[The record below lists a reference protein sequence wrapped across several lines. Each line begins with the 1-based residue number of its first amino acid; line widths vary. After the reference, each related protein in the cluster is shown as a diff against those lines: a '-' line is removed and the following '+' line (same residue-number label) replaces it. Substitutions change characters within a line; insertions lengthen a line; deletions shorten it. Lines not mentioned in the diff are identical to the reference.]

1 MLNNMLENIEKK
13 IKQKSIY
20 FFPYSNVI
28 GLSRSILAFG
38 TLITL
43 LFNSES
49 VLIHKTNVGVYLNPF
64 INSNSFLFDFN
75 FFALFGIENFIF
87 SKIIAILIL
96 CLVISGYFIKI
107 TSILHWWISISFFM
121 ISSVIDG
128 GDQITSIL
136 TLLLL
141 PLCLT
146 DKRKNHWCKI
156 IPFYS
161 PYSLMGV
168 FSVYIIRLQ
177 MAVVYFHAA
186 VGKFNVEEWANGT
199 ALYYW
204 LNHSFFGSPDFI
216 IPSINFILSNKWIN
230 PILTYSVLIFELLL
244 FLAFTA
250 SIKYRKRILTFG
262 IIFHLS
268 IVFLHGIFSFFFAMV
283 AGLIIYLYP
292 SNESINLKFFKNEQ

>member
-1 MLNNMLENIEKK
+1 MLKDIEKK
-13 IKQKSIY
+13 IKQKSLD
-20 FFPYSNVI
+20 FFPYTNVI
-28 GLSRSILAFG
+28 GISRSLLAFG

-49 VLIHKTNVGVYLNPF
+49 VLIHKTNNGAYLNPF
-64 INSNSFLFDFN
+64 INSNSYFYDIN
-75 FFALFGIENFIF
+75 FFAIFGIENFIF

-96 CLVISGYFIKI
+96 CIVISGYFIKI
-107 TSILHWWISISFFM
+107 SSILHWWISISFFM

-136 TLLLL
+136 TLLLI

-146 DKRKNHWCKI
+146 DTRVNHWLKI
-156 IPFYS
+156 NAFSS
-161 PYSLMGV
+161 PYNLMGI
-168 FSVYIIRLQ
+168 FSVYMIRLQ

-216 IPSINFILSNKWIN
+216 IPTINLILSNKWLN
-230 PILTYSVLIFELLL
+230 PLFTYSVLIFELLL
-244 FLAFTA
+244 FLALTA
-250 SIKYRKRILTFG
+250 SIKYRKRILIFG
-262 IIFHLS
+262 ILFHLS
-268 IVFLHGIFSFFFAMV
+268 IIFLHGIFSFFFAMV

-292 SNESINLKFFKNEQ
+292 TNETINLKIFKNEQ